1 MTTHKAQ
8 RSVDPVCSSLSS
20 LRSSL
25 RKQQMTNLDCVV
37 KPRPLIVKT
46 NKRNL
51 GFKCKTNGWLRK
63 PSFIEKKTTTTTTI
77 YVFTQA
83 KWPTQLVLIPV
94 YIAWSDWLGTLV
106 HRRFPSCISSGFPKN
121 SVVPIYTPGWREAL
135 GDLSVLHKNTTK
147 WPNKVSN
154 PASRLSVQRTN
165 Y

>member
-25 RKQQMTNLDCVV
+25 RKQKVTNLDCVV
-37 KPRPLIVKT
+37 KPKPLIVKT
-46 NKRNL
+46 TKRNL
-51 GFKCKTNGWLRK
+51 GLKCKKKRVGKEAELHW
-63 PSFIEKKTTTTTTI
+63 KKTTTTTTI
-77 YVFTQA
+77 MYVFTQA
-83 KWPTQLVLIPV
+83 KWPTRLVLIPV
-94 YIAWSDWLGTLV
+94 YIAWSDWYGTLV
-106 HRRFPSCISSGFPKN
+106 HRKLPPCISSGFPKN
-121 SVVPIYTPGWREAL
+121 SLVPIYTPGWREAL

-154 PASRLSVQRTN
+154 PGLSTQCPA